1 MSNVKLLE
9 VGSEEV
15 GQRLDNFLLKHL
27 RKVPKMLIYRII
39 RKGEVRV
46 NKGRAQPSRRLEL
59 GDIVRV
65 PPVSMVEAG
74 EKVVPPKTQMAR
86 IEDLI
91 LYEDADLMVVNKPSG
106 MAVHGGSGVSW
117 GLVELVR
124 NLRQDAKR
132 VELVHRLD
140 RDTSGAIILA
150 KKMSVLRCLHEQI
163 RQNQIE
169 KRYLTLL
176 AGHWP
181 KNKQKV
187 DLPLLRTTLGSGE
200 RMVEVSPDGKACLSY
215 FFLQQQFD
223 QAALM
228 EVKLITGRTH
238 QIRVHAKA
246 QGCPVVGDDKYGI
259 DEVNKRFKALGM
271 ASLALHAQRLVF
283 EHPSTQRKIEI
294 EAPLFKDFKQL
305 ISKLEQKDGK

>member
-1 MSNVKLLE
+1 MLE
-9 VGSEEV
+9 VDSEEV

-27 RKVPKMLIYRII
+27 RKAPKMLIYRII

-65 PPVSMVEAG
+65 PPVTIAEVG
-74 EKVVPPKTQMAR
+74 EKVVPPKVQMER
-86 IEDLI
+86 IENLI
-91 LYEDADLMVVNKPSG
+91 LFEDSDLMVINKPPG

-124 NLRQDAKR
+124 NLRSDAKR

-150 KKMSVLRCLHEQI
+150 KKMSVLRNMHEQI
-163 RQNQIE
+163 RQNQVE

-176 AGHWP
+176 AGQWP

-200 RMVEVSPDGKACLSY
+200 RIVEVSPDGKPCLSY

-246 QGCPVVGDDKYGI
+246 QGCPVVGDDKYGV
-259 DEVNKRFKALGM
+259 DEINSEFKELGM

-283 EHPSTQRKIEI
+283 VHPATNNKVEI
-294 EAPLFKDFKQL
+294 EAPLFKDFKRI
-305 ISKLEQKDGK
+305 ISKLEQQSGK